1 MLRGTFPFVT
11 SSYRVLLP
19 LAVLAAGLVAW
30 MAVPLAGA
38 QEDDAPVVT
47 FQNPKPGDVFREPA
61 FGLQMC
67 FEKPVNILD
76 LDKGGDFNFSL
87 KPPEDFPLG
96 LRIVFQ
102 PDGYGL
108 TVYPNNNDADPAEGE
123 WTLSYRLTAPDT
135 LTPTEGELVYTVDPD
150 GEPFPQVT
158 PPPCAENG
166 FTSTPGSGGTPP
178 PIVITASGTAGP
190 SASAEPGL
198 DDDDDGPDILL
209 LALLT
214 IGAAGGVGL
223 LALIGY
229 FVRRGVGF
237 DPHRPGP
244 GDDDT
249 HH

>member
-1 MLRGTFPFVT
+1 MTLRYAWLVPVF
-11 SSYRVLLP
+11 LLASIAAS
-19 LAVLAAGLVAW
+19 LALPRSQTQLV
-30 MAVPLAGA
+30 GA

-47 FQNPKPGDVFREPA
+47 FQNPKPGDVISEPA

-108 TVYPNNNDADPAEGE
+108 TVYPNNNDADPVEGE
-123 WTLSYRLTAPDT
+123 WALSYRLTAPDT
-135 LTPTEGELVYTVDPD
+135 LTPTEGETVYTVDPD

-166 FTSTPGSGGTPP
+166 FTSTPDAGGTQQ
-178 PIVITASGTAGP
+178 PIFITASGTAGP
-190 SASAEPGL
+190 SASAEPSL
-198 DDDDDGPDILL
+198 DDGDDGPDILL

-214 IGAAGGVGL
+214 IGAAGAVGL
-223 LALIGY
+223 LALVGF